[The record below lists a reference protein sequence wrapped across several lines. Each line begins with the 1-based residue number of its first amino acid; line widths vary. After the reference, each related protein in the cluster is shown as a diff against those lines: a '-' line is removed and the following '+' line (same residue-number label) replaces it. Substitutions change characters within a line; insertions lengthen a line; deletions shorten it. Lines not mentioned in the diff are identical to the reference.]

1 MYISSVM
8 KELTKAEEQIM
19 QILWKLEKGFVKDI
33 LACFPE
39 PKPAYN
45 TVSTIV
51 RILEK
56 KGFVSHTAYGKT
68 HEYFPAVSKEE
79 YTRNFLKRFVENY
92 FSDSFKELVSFFA
105 KEKKMGVSELEEIIK
120 TIDRE
125 IQKQK
130 ADKNE

>member
-1 MYISSVM
+1 MYIIDTM
-8 KELTKAEEQIM
+8 KRLTKAEEQIM
-19 QILWKLEKGFVKDI
+19 QILWDIGEGFVKDI
-33 LACFPE
+33 IERLPN

-56 KGFVSHTAYGKT
+56 KDFVSHHAYGNS
-68 HEYFPAVSKEE
+68 YAYYPLIDKED
-79 YTRNFLKRFVENY
+79 YTKAYLKSIMKDY

-105 KEKKMGVSELEEIIK
+105 KDKDMSIEELEEIRKMIK
-120 TIDRE
+120 QE

-130 ADKNE
+130 RDENE

>member
-1 MYISSVM
+1 M

-19 QILWKLEKGFVKDI
+19 QILWKLDKGFVKDI
-33 LACFPE
+33 LACLPA

-56 KGFVSHTAYGKT
+56 KGFISHEAYGKT
-68 HEYFPAVSKEE
+68 HEYYPTISKEE
-79 YTRNFLKRFVENY
+79 YTI
-92 FSDSFKELVSFFA
+92 SDSFKELVSFFA
-105 KEKKMGVSELEEIIK
+105 KEKDMSISELQEIVR

-130 ADKNE
+130 GDKNE

>member
-1 MYISSVM
+1 M

-19 QILWKLEKGFVKDI
+19 QILWKLDKGFVKEI
-33 LACFPE
+33 LACLPE

-56 KGFVSHTAYGKT
+56 KGFVSHKAYGKT
-68 HEYFPAVSKEE
+68 HEYYPIISKEE

-105 KEKKMGVSELEEIIK
+105 KDKKMDVSELEEIIK

>member
-1 MYISSVM
+1 M
-8 KELTKAEEQIM
+8 KEFTKAEEQIM

-68 HEYFPAVSKEE
+68 HE
-79 YTRNFLKRFVENY
+79 LKRFVENY

>member
-1 MYISSVM
+1 M

-19 QILWKLEKGFVKDI
+19 HVLWALKKAYVKDI
-33 LACFPE
+33 IERLPH

-56 KGFVSHTAYGKT
+56 KGFVDHEALGKT
-68 HEYFPAVSKEE
+68 HLYRPIVAKEDYTQAFLRHFVKDYFG
-79 YTRNFLKRFVENY
+79 
-92 FSDSFKELVSFFA
+92 DSYQELVSFFA
-105 KEKKMGVSELEEIIK
+105 RDERLSVSELEEIL
-120 TIDRE
+120 TALREE

-130 ADKNE
+130 AEDNG